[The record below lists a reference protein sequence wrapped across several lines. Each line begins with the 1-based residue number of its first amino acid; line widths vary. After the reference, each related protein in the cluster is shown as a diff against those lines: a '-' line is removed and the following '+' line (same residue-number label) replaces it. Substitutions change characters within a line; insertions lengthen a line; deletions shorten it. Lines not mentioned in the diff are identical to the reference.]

1 MSVSDTKISVCL
13 PVFNGARYLA
23 AAIESVLNQS
33 HENLELLIVDD
44 LSSDESAHIARSYA
58 ANDPRIVY
66 WQNERNLGIF
76 TNYNE
81 CLKRVSGSFIKLFAQ
96 DDVFEPDCL
105 EALLAELLQ
114 HENLALV
121 TAARKVID
129 EKGQETAIERF
140 YDRTT
145 TIPGEEVIRQYM
157 KTFVYRSGTPSQ
169 VMFRRNAVGAGFDTR
184 YTLSGDIEYFFRIL
198 QSGDFMYL
206 DRALVKFRRHGDS
219 ATVTSLKDMSFLAD
233 ALRLA
238 QTYESYGSVPE
249 AQPGT
254 PVRENLIEN
263 LIRKVNNA
271 VYDRKIELTIASNA
285 ATTNNGSSDQLDY
298 ERMACEL
305 LLYASRTK
313 MQLEEEQR
321 LLNRMEQESRERLA
335 RQKQVEAQ
343 SEGELAAIKQQL
355 HDLQNSN
362 SWRLTQP
369 IRWISRV
376 LQ

>member
-1 MSVSDTKISVCL
+1 MSVSDNKVSVCL

-23 AAIESVLNQS
+23 AAIESVLAQT

-44 LSSDESAHIARSYA
+44 LSTDDSADIARTYA
-58 ANDPRIVY
+58 AGDSRLVY

-76 TNYNE
+76 ANYNE

-105 EALLAELLQ
+105 EALWGELCR
-114 HENLALV
+114 HEKLALV

-129 EKGQETAIERF
+129 EKGQETSIERF

-145 TIPGEEVIRQYM
+145 IIPGDEVIGQYM

-169 VMFRRNAVGAGFDTR
+169 VMFRRNAIGAGFDTR

-198 QSGDFMYL
+198 QSGDYMYL
-206 DRALVKFRRHGDS
+206 DRPLVKFRRHGDS
-219 ATVTSLKDMSFLAD
+219 ATVSSLKDMSFLAD
-233 ALRLA
+233 ALRLC
-238 QTYESYGSVPE
+238 QKFESYSLPPT
-249 AQPGT
+249 AQSGT
-254 PVRENLIEN
+254 PVRESLIEG

-271 VYDRKIELTIASNA
+271 VYDRKIELTIASHS
-285 ATTNNGSSDQLDY
+285 ATTGNGNADKLDY

-305 LLYASRTK
+305 LLYASQTK
-313 MQLEEEQR
+313 MELEEEQR
-321 LLNRMEQESRERLA
+321 SVKRAEQELIEQTSREKLA
-335 RQKQVEAQ
+335 KSQVER
-343 SEGELAAIKQQL
+343 ELASAKQKL

-369 IRWISRV
+369 IRWLSRV